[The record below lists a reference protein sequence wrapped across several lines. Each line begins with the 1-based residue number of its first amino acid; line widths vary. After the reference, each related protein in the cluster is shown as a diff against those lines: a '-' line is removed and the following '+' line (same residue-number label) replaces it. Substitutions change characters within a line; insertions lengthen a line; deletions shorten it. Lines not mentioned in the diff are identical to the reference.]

1 MPFRPTPPGRTRL
14 PEGITIRDFRAG
26 DEAGVVA
33 VVRDLHRYE
42 RQFYDRSRDP
52 DTMDVWY
59 IDHLRQEAAKSRGRI
74 LVAEGPDGIVG
85 YASFHAVVTS
95 EDDKDEIPH
104 SYSYVGDLGV
114 LASCRGMGIGG
125 ALLDACEALA
135 REAGQRWL
143 RLSVLAANDRA
154 RSFYRRR
161 GLKEHLITLEK
172 PL

>member
-1 MPFRPTPPGRTRL
+1 MLPGRTRL
-14 PEGITIRDFRAG
+14 PEGVTIRDFRAG
-26 DEAGVVA
+26 DEPGLVA
-33 VVRDLHRYE
+33 VLRDLHRHE
-42 RQFYDRSRDP
+42 NQIYDRSRP
-52 DTMDVWY
+52 ADTMGGWY
-59 IDHLRQEAAKSRGRI
+59 IDYLRQETAKTQGRI

-85 YASFHAVVTS
+85 YASFHAVVTT

-114 LASCRGMGIGG
+114 LASCRSMGIGG

-135 REAGQRWL
+135 REAGQHWL
-143 RLSVLAANDRA
+143 RLSVLAGNDRA
-154 RSFYRRR
+154 RAFYQRH